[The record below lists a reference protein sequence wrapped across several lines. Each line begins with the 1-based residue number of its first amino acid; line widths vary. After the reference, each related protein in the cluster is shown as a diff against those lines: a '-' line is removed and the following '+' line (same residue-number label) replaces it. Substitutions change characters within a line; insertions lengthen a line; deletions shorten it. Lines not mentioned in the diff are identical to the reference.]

1 MSDVVI
7 IVDDIYGPNVR
18 PPRLYVTYC
27 PTIRAKLF
35 SFKVIEMTYDQN
47 RTTNSN
53 RQ

>member
-1 MSDVVI
+1 MDEDVI
-7 IVDDIYGPNVR
+7 IVDDIYGLNVR

-35 SFKVIEMTYDQN
+35 SFKVIEITYDQN

-53 RQ
+53 R

>member
-1 MSDVVI
+1 MNEDVI

-35 SFKVIEMTYDQN
+35 SFKVIDIIYDQN

-53 RQ
+53 R